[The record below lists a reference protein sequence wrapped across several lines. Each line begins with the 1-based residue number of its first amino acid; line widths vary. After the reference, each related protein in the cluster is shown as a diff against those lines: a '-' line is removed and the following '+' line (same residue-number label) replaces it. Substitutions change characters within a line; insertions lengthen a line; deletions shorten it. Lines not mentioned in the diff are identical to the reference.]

1 MMTINKNKIII
12 GIGLIVLWQV
22 ISALN
27 IYSNALFPSIFEIL
41 SAIIDGF
48 YNGELFRSILYSFY
62 ILMKGIGLTMII
74 ALVFVIGSQMNR
86 FINDLVEFFITIAH
100 PLPGIAIIPLVILWI
115 GLGENAILFIIIH
128 SMLWPMVLNL
138 KEGINSI
145 DSIYLDVSNVFNFS
159 AVKKI
164 KDIYFMGI
172 LPNMI
177 TGLKIAWSRGWRAL
191 ISSEMI
197 FGVIGSSSG
206 LGWYIFEQR
215 VYMNTPGLYGGL
227 LIIILLGLLVESF
240 FFKYL
245 EKRTVEQWRL

>member
-1 MMTINKNKIII
+1 MKINKNKIII
-12 GIGLIVLWQV
+12 GLAVVIIWQLI
-22 ISALN
+22 SSMN
-27 IYSNALFPSIFEIL
+27 IYSKALFPGIIEIL
-41 SAIIDGF
+41 KAIIDGF
-48 YNGELFRSILYSFY
+48 ISGDLLNSIGYSFY
-62 ILMKGIGLTMII
+62 ILIKGIVLTLII
-74 ALVFVIGSQMNR
+74 AIVLVIGSHKSV
-86 FINDLVEFFITIAH
+86 FFNDVVEFLITIAH

-128 SMLWPMVLNL
+128 SMVWPMVLNL
-138 KEGINSI
+138 KEGVNSI
-145 DSIYLDVSNVFNFS
+145 NTIYLDVSQVFNFTTIQ
-159 AVKKI
+159 KL

-172 LPNMI
+172 LPNLI

-227 LIIILLGLLVESF
+227 FIIIILGLLVESLF
-240 FFKYL
+240 FHSL
-245 EKRTVEQWRL
+245 EQQTIKQWRL